1 MLPLKPCLC
10 PLHLINLIH
19 LEPCLCPLHLINL
32 SPFVINGKGIFPFGA
47 APPDRLS
54 SYGASSCTSKT
65 YKISIQKAF
74 IFGVEITPSL
84 WRRYSKASRGSGF
97 VKMSA
102 TCSFVPT
109 YSTMMFFYATYSR
122 RKWYLIGMWLVLEC
136 ITRFFEILMALVLS
150 QYIGMGSWYSTCI
163 SIKVCFIQ
171 ITCVQHAV
179 VAIYSAWVV
188 ARDTDDCFLLI
199 HDTKHSP
206 K

>member
-1 MLPLKPCLC
+1 MPLSSASDKSAPPGTM
-10 PLHLINLIH
+10 PLSSASDKSAP

-32 SPFVINGKGIFPFGA
+32 SPFVINGKGIFPSGV

-97 VKMSA
+97 VNMSA

-109 YSTMMFFYATYSR
+109 YSTLMFFSATCSR
-122 RKWYLIGMWLVLEC
+122 RK
-136 ITRFFEILMALVLS
+136 
-150 QYIGMGSWYSTCI
+150 
-163 SIKVCFIQ
+163 
-171 ITCVQHAV
+171 
-179 VAIYSAWVV
+179 
-188 ARDTDDCFLLI
+188 
-199 HDTKHSP
+199 
-206 K
+206 

>member
-10 PLHLINLIH
+10 PLHLINLIL

-32 SPFVINGKGIFPFGA
+32 SPFVINGKGIFPSGV

-54 SYGASSCTSKT
+54 SYGSSSCTSKT
-65 YKISIQKAF
+65 YKISIQKSF

-109 YSTMMFFYATYSR
+109 YSTLMFFSATCSC
-122 RKWYLIGMWLVLEC
+122 RK
-136 ITRFFEILMALVLS
+136 
-150 QYIGMGSWYSTCI
+150 
-163 SIKVCFIQ
+163 
-171 ITCVQHAV
+171 
-179 VAIYSAWVV
+179 
-188 ARDTDDCFLLI
+188 
-199 HDTKHSP
+199 
-206 K
+206 

>member
-1 MLPLKPCLC
+1 MSHIYIKHYWVHYPKLCATGLQGLTSMTTNLNQQSPPLALMATLRCNTEIISLMLPLKPCLC
-10 PLHLINLIH
+10 PLHMINLIH

-32 SPFVINGKGIFPFGA
+32 SPFVINGKGIFPSGA
-47 APPDRLS
+47 APPERLS

-109 YSTMMFFYATYSR
+109 YSTRMFFSATCSR
-122 RKWYLIGMWLVLEC
+122 RK
-136 ITRFFEILMALVLS
+136 
-150 QYIGMGSWYSTCI
+150 
-163 SIKVCFIQ
+163 
-171 ITCVQHAV
+171 
-179 VAIYSAWVV
+179 
-188 ARDTDDCFLLI
+188 
-199 HDTKHSP
+199 
-206 K
+206 